1 MRISFIITWLSRAV
15 ELPVYNWLALSAECA
30 VTSEVES
37 GLGRWVYNLYYP
49 ISSLSESF
57 QSWTECL
64 DTLQEFETCLLG
76 KESSMYHSGHWGL
89 GNQHSVPCLY
99 SEAMGLLLY
108 LFWKHVYRAGKE
120 LLPHIID
127 QTGRMQRKWIL
138 LPAYSSLHLTSPWFG
153 LVFL

>member
-1 MRISFIITWLSRAV
+1 MWVSFIITWLSRTV
-15 ELPVYNWLALSAECA
+15 ELPVYNWLVLSVECG
-30 VTSEVES
+30 VTTEMES
-37 GLGRWVYNLYYP
+37 GLGRLSVLP
-49 ISSLSESF
+49 VVSESF
-57 QSWTECL
+57 QNWTECL
-64 DTLQEFETCLLG
+64 DTLLEFETCLLG
-76 KESSMYHSGHWGL
+76 KESSMHHSGQWDL

-99 SEAMGLLLY
+99 SEAMGLLLC

-138 LPAYSSLHLTSPWFG
+138 LPAYSCLHLTSPSPFVFLG